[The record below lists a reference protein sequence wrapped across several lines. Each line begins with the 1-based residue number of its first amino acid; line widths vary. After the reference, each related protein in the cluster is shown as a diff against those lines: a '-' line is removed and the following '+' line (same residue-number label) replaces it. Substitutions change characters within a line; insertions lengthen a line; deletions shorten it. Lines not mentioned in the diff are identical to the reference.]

1 MNIENDKTL
10 QSIAEWKRRQLEQYE
25 YDHLDNGK
33 GGIDDVGIQEV
44 ERMEGKE
51 DEI

>member
-1 MNIENDKTL
+1 MNIEGDKTL

-33 GGIDDVGIQEV
+33 GGIDDVGIV
-44 ERMEGKE
+44 KS
-51 DEI
+51 DENHDDDD